1 MKMIK
6 KEEGSPYEAKGH
18 FGCWSTRK
26 MESVKDS
33 RRLSI
38 SLSHF
43 LPQGGAEMS
52 SSPKERAY
60 FILSGSMSV
69 KGKTEE
75 YRLGQGDLIY
85 IAPGE
90 EREVRVIGTDPVTAL
105 VMIIDVD

>member
-6 KEEGSPYEAKGH
+6 KESGNPYEAKAH
-18 FGCWSTRK
+18 FGCWSVRK
-26 MESVKDS
+26 MEAAKDS

-60 FILSGSMSV
+60 FILSGSMLV

-75 YRLGQGDLIY
+75 YRLSQGDLIY

-90 EREVRVIGTDPVTAL
+90 EREVQVIGTEPVTSL
-105 VMIIDVD
+105 VIIVDVD

>member
-1 MKMIK
+1 MKMVK
-6 KEEGSPYEAKGH
+6 KEGGSPYEAKGH
-18 FGCWSTRK
+18 SGCWAVRK
-26 MESVKDS
+26 MDAAKDS

-60 FILSGSMSV
+60 FILSGSMLV

-75 YRLGQGDLIY
+75 YRLHQGDLIY

-90 EREVRVIGTDPVTAL
+90 EREVQVIGTEPVTSL
-105 VMIIDVD
+105 VIIVDVD

>member
-6 KEEGSPYEAKGH
+6 KGDGNPYEAKGH
-18 FGCWSTRK
+18 SGCWAVRK
-26 MESVKDS
+26 IEAAKDS
-33 RRLSI
+33 RRLSV

-60 FILSGSMSV
+60 FIISGSMLV

-75 YRLGQGDLIY
+75 YLLSQGDLIY

-90 EREVRVIGTDPVTAL
+90 EREVQVIGAEPVTAL
-105 VMIIDVD
+105 VMIIDID

>member
-6 KEEGSPYEAKGH
+6 KEGGSPYEAKGH
-18 FGCWSTRK
+18 SGCWAVRK
-26 MESVKDS
+26 MDAAKDS

-60 FILSGSMSV
+60 FILSGSMLV

-75 YRLGQGDLIY
+75 YRLSQGDLIY

-90 EREVRVIGTDPVTAL
+90 EREVQVIGTEPVTSL
-105 VMIIDVD
+105 VIIVDTD

>member
-6 KEEGSPYEAKGH
+6 KESGNPYEAKGH
-18 FGCWSTRK
+18 SGCWAVRK
-26 MESVKDS
+26 MDAAKDS
-33 RRLSI
+33 HRLSI

-60 FILSGSMSV
+60 FILSGSMLV

-75 YRLGQGDLIY
+75 YRLSQGDLIY

-90 EREVRVIGTDPVTAL
+90 EREVQVIGTEPVTSL
-105 VMIIDVD
+105 VIIVDTN

>member
-6 KEEGSPYEAKGH
+6 KEGGSPYEAKGH
-18 FGCWSTRK
+18 SGCWAVRK
-26 MESVKDS
+26 MDAAKDS

-60 FILSGSMSV
+60 FILSGLMLV

-75 YRLGQGDLIY
+75 YRLSQGDLIY

-90 EREVRVIGTDPVTAL
+90 EREVQVIGTEPVTSL
-105 VMIIDVD
+105 VIIVDTD

>member
-6 KEEGSPYEAKGH
+6 KEGGSPYEAKGH
-18 FGCWSTRK
+18 SGCWAVRK
-26 MESVKDS
+26 MDAAKDS

-60 FILSGSMSV
+60 FILSGSMLV

-75 YRLGQGDLIY
+75 YRLSQGDLIY

-90 EREVRVIGTDPVTAL
+90 EREVQVIGTEPVTSL
-105 VMIIDVD
+105 VIIVDVD

>member
-1 MKMIK
+1 MD
-6 KEEGSPYEAKGH
+6 AA
-18 FGCWSTRK
+18 
-26 MESVKDS
+26 KDS

-60 FILSGSMSV
+60 FILSGSMLV

-75 YRLGQGDLIY
+75 YRLNQGDLIY
-85 IAPGE
+85 IAPSE
-90 EREVRVIGTDPVTAL
+90 EREVQVIGTEPVTSL
-105 VMIIDVD
+105 VIIVDAD

>member
-6 KEEGSPYEAKGH
+6 KEGGNPYEAKGH
-18 FGCWSTRK
+18 SGCWAVRK
-26 MESVKDS
+26 MDAAKDG
-33 RRLSI
+33 RRLNI

-60 FILSGSMSV
+60 FILSGSMLV

-75 YRLGQGDLIY
+75 YRLSQGDLIY

-90 EREVRVIGTDPVTAL
+90 EREIQIIGTEPVTSL
-105 VMIIDVD
+105 VIIVDAD

>member
-1 MKMIK
+1 MKVVK
-6 KEEGSPYEAKGH
+6 KEDGSPYEAKGH
-18 FGCWSTRK
+18 SGCWAVRK
-26 MESVKDS
+26 MDAVKDS

-60 FILSGSMSV
+60 FIISGSMLV
-69 KGKTEE
+69 KGKGEE
-75 YRLGQGDLIY
+75 CRLHQGDLVY

-90 EREVRVIGTDPVTAL
+90 EREVQVIGTEPVTSL
-105 VMIIDVD
+105 VIIVDTD